1 VNPQAEQRFSQ
12 LQDGVQ
18 QLCVYRDLLKRRIE
32 TLREEEEK
40 LKYRADLHQKCAEV
54 IKAWLEDSLQSNV
67 DSIAD
72 LATSGLQHIITDQTL
87 AFQIQQEQKYNRVA
101 MRFVVDDNGVTGDPM
116 DSFGG
121 GAVSI
126 ISLVMRLAVMARM
139 KMGNLLL
146 LDESMGALANKYVPG
161 AASFMRQ
168 LADQTGINILMVTHN
183 DEFIDHAHLSYEGE
197 KIVKGP
203 ENEELRI
210 RVHGV
215 K

>member
-1 VNPQAEQRFSQ
+1 MNSQIEQRFSQ
-12 LQDGVQ
+12 LQDDMQ
-18 QLCVYRDLLKRRIE
+18 QLCIYRDLLRRRVE
-32 TLREEEEK
+32 SSRAEENKLR
-40 LKYRADLHQKCAEV
+40 YRADLYQKCAEI

-87 AFQIQQEQKYNRVA
+87 SFQIQQEQKYNRVA
-101 MRFVVDDNGVTGDPM
+101 MRFIIDDNGVAGDPI

-146 LDESMGALANKYVPG
+146 LDESMGALANRYVPG

-183 DEFIDHAHLSYEGE
+183 DEFMDHAHVAYEGE
-197 KIVKGP
+197 KSVKG
-203 ENEELRI
+203 ESEEFRI
-210 RVHGV
+210 RAYRGV